1 MFDAATTRETTRFE
15 GLVTVEETGLA
26 GMITLRG
33 LVSEIG
39 GAVSETA
46 GLPVPET
53 LRVTT
58 DGRRSL
64 AWMSPDELMLFCGH
78 EEAADLAARLAEA
91 TAGAHALV
99 LDTSDARTL
108 FTLTGAEPTLREVL
122 AKLTPADMRPQAFP
136 HGMIRRTRLAQVSA
150 AIWWAGDGTLRVM
163 CFRSVADYV
172 RGLLCHAAHPASA
185 VGYFEG

>member
-1 MFDAATTRETTRFE
+1 MFDAATTKETTRFE
-15 GLVTVEETGLA
+15 GLVTVEDTGLA
-26 GMITLRG
+26 GMITIRG
-33 LVSEIG
+33 ARSEIG
-39 GAVSETA
+39 GAMSDTV

-91 TAGAHALV
+91 TARAHALI
-99 LDTSDARTL
+99 LDMSDARTL
-108 FTLTGAEPTLREVL
+108 FTLTGAEASLREVL
-122 AKLTPADMRPQAFP
+122 AKLTPADMRTQAFP
-136 HGMIRRTRLAQVSA
+136 RGMIRRTRLAQVSG
-150 AIWWAGDGTLRVM
+150 AIWWADDGSLRVM

-172 RGLLCHAAHPASA
+172 RGLLCHAAHPASW
-185 VGYFEG
+185 VGHFRD